1 MTLFII
7 ACATAIIVSFVCS
20 VLEATLLSLD
30 DVHLE
35 GKRKEGHRYAEVW
48 QNMRKRIDR
57 PIAAILI
64 LNTVAHTGG
73 ATVAGSA
80 FDEIFGDEWIWL
92 FSVIFTVVVLVGTEI
107 IPKVLGVSYA
117 ERLAPVAAPLLTFMT
132 MALTPV
138 IAMTEW
144 LSRPFKREGG
154 KRRMSLADL
163 RTMADMARNE
173 RLIGPEEGNIIINA
187 TKLRQMTVESV
198 MVPRDR
204 MVLFDARQSN
214 IANFETAAT
223 SLHTRYPV
231 TQDGTVERI
240 TGYVNFKEIVAMMPS
255 RREAQIQ
262 PFIRPLSRLAATANL
277 NEALKSILGRR
288 EHMALVED
296 ADHRVVGLVTLEDLM
311 EEIIGNMP
319 DEFDRLSEEIIEV
332 ADRRWKIGGGAPL
345 ADVAKQ
351 TGLPQ
356 PSAADA
362 KLPLCDWLQRLQG
375 REPRVGDIVREGGGV
390 FTVIQTRRRKAHR
403 VLVETAGP

>member
-1 MTLFII
+1 MIIFLI
-7 ACATAIIVSFVCS
+7 ACATAVIVSFVCS

-92 FSVIFTVVVLVGTEI
+92 FSVIFTIVVLVGTEI
-107 IPKVLGVSYA
+107 IPKVIGVSYA
-117 ERLAPVAAPLLTFMT
+117 ERLAPMAAPFLSFMT
-132 MALTPV
+132 LVLTPI
-138 IAMTEW
+138 IAVTEW
-144 LSRPFKREGG
+144 LARPFKRKGG
-154 KRRMSLADL
+154 KRRMSISDL
-163 RTMADMARNE
+163 RTMADMARHE
-173 RLIGPEEGNIIINA
+173 RLISPEEGDIIINA
-187 TKLRQMTVESV
+187 TKLRHSTVESV

-204 MVLFDARQSN
+204 MMLFDARQPN
-214 IANFETAAT
+214 IANFETAAS

-231 TQDGTVERI
+231 SQDGTVEGI

-262 PFIRPLSRLAATANL
+262 PFIRPLSRLAAGASL
-277 NEALKSILGRR
+277 NEALKSLLGRR

-296 ADHRVVGLVTLEDLM
+296 GEHRIVGLVTLEDLM
-311 EEIIGNMP
+311 EEIVGDLT
-319 DEFDRLSEEIIEV
+319 DEFDHLSDEIIEV
-332 ADRRWKIGGGAPL
+332 ADRRWKVGGGARL
-345 ADVAKQ
+345 ADVLRQ
-351 TGLPQ
+351 TGVHL
-356 PSAADA
+356 SAAD
-362 KLPLCDWLQRLQG
+362 LSITLCDWLQQRQG
-375 REPRVGDIVREGGGV
+375 REPRVGDSVKEGTV
-390 FTVIQTRRRKAHR
+390 QFTVIQTRRRKANR
-403 VLVETAGP
+403 VLVEAP

>member
-1 MTLFII
+1 MTIFII

-73 ATVAGSA
+73 ATVAGSS

-92 FSVIFTVVVLVGTEI
+92 FSVVFTIVVLLGTEI
-107 IPKVLGVSYA
+107 LPKVIGVSHA
-117 ERLAPVAAPLLTFMT
+117 ERLAPLAAPLLRFMT
-132 MALTPV
+132 TALTPI
-138 IAMTEW
+138 IALTEW
-144 LSRPFKREGG
+144 LFRPFKREGG
-154 KRRMSLADL
+154 KRRMSISDL
-163 RTMADMARNE
+163 RTMADMARHE
-173 RLIGPEEGNIIINA
+173 RLISPEEGNIIINA
-187 TKLRQMTVESV
+187 TKLRHLTVDSV

-204 MVLFDARQSN
+204 MMLFDARQSN
-214 IANFETAAT
+214 IANFETAAS

-231 TQDGTVERI
+231 SQDGTVEGI

-262 PFIRPLSRLAATANL
+262 PFIRPLSRLAATATL
-277 NEALKSILGRR
+277 NDALKSLLGRR

-296 ADHRVVGLVTLEDLM
+296 EKHGIVGLVTLEDLM
-311 EEIIGNMP
+311 EEIVGDLT
-319 DEFDRLSEEIIEV
+319 DEFDQLSDEIIEV
-332 ADRRWKIGGGAPL
+332 ADRRWKIGGGARL
-345 ADVAKQ
+345 TDVLRQ
-351 TGLPQ
+351 TGVHL
-356 PSAADA
+356 SAAD
-362 KLPLCDWLQRLQG
+362 LSTTLCDWLQQRQG
-375 REPRVGDIVREGGGV
+375 HEPRVGDSVKEGTV
-390 FTVIQTRRRKAHR
+390 QFTVIQTRRRKANR
-403 VLVETAGP
+403 VLVEAP